1 MSPTSPL
8 AGRFPINND
17 ASYALKEN
25 EVEDT
30 PAKVTNDVKSE
41 E

>member
-1 MSPTSPL
+1 MK
-8 AGRFPINND
+8 ND
-17 ASYALKEN
+17 ASYANKQN